1 MNRKIIFMRPVSQK
15 AAPLAVKFTK
25 NPKSV
30 MIDLTAPEF

>member
-25 NPKSV
+25 IRKAS
-30 MIDLTAPEF
+30 